1 MYTFHSVNYNLLRG
15 GFIKYKGGGGGY
27 YLKRMGG
34 GGGGFKK
41 YNSKIDFLN
50 RKKDYRNI
58 CKLSFLLESTF
69 FINL

>member
-15 GFIKYKGGGGGY
+15 GFIKYKGGGGII
-27 YLKRMGG
+27 LSEWEGG
-34 GGGGFKK
+34 GGIKK